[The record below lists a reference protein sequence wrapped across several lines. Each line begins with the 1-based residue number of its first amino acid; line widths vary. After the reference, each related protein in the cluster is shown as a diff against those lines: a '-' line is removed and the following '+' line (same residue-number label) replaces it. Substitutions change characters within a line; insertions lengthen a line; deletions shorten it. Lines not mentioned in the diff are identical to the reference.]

1 LQKRLTELKPLIDE
15 IVPNRPQFSRLEVI
29 GSNVFA
35 RHGQRR
41 ENEEHKPSK
50 EFLISTSGILR
61 NEKSILNEDESE
73 HNNAHDQTELD
84 ETDLLSTMPDVVQP
98 PIFGP
103 SILFGGQP
111 ARWTSNENENE
122 GMCALESRLNFETK
136 AEKRVLATF
145 EVVNIGTTSIYFHW
159 KVCLFPFDFSVF
171 FF

>member
-1 LQKRLTELKPLIDE
+1 LIEEL
-15 IVPNRPQFSRLEVI
+15 VPNRPQFSRLEVI

-41 ENEEHKPSK
+41 ENEDQKPLK
-50 EFLISTSGILR
+50 EFFINASATIL
-61 NEKSILNEDESE
+61 NEKSIVNEDESE
-73 HNNAHDQTELD
+73 HNNAQDQTELD

-98 PIFGP
+98 PVFGP

-111 ARWTSNENENE
+111 ARWTSNDNENE

-145 EVVNIGTTSIYFHW
+145 EVVNIGTTSIYFDW
-159 KVCLFPFDFSVF
+159 RVCFAIFFSIRYSF
-171 FF
+171 FS